1 MNDDATPSA
10 MPAVSHREICGITVW
25 STAIDTD
32 GTRGTRRARE
42 CSAVATLIRAAFG
55 DNATLGHHPSGAP
68 FIIPTTATN
77 TAASGGIPTSTT
89 DGTSATNGT
98 PNTTTD
104 GTPEIISAISITHCN
119 DTAMLAVAPEG
130 TAIGIDCEQPRRA
143 LRNVAPRILSE
154 KELAAWSASDALLL
168 QAWTIKEAV
177 YKAAG
182 IQGLD
187 FAKGINLPAPS
198 AFSGKIE
205 INPEYVATVA
215 DGRRFHLITI
225 SGLPT
230 TTIAVA
236 ADV

>member
-10 MPAVSHREICGITVW
+10 MPAVSRREICGITVW

-32 GTRGTRRARE
+32 DTRGTRRARE

-68 FIIPTTATN
+68 FIIPATTN
-77 TAASGGIPTSTT
+77 TPASGGIPTSTT
-89 DGTSATNGT
+89 DGT

-130 TAIGIDCEQPRRA
+130 TALGIDCEQPRRA

-177 YKAAG
+177 YKAAE